1 MSAPSPLAPPAVA
14 AMLAGVTAAIANEVR
29 GLPETL
35 RRWHPADGEWCVKEV
50 IGHLLEAERRG
61 FAGRI
66 RIILAHDRPALQ
78 GWDPAEVAKARKDC
92 DREASALVAELKQLR
107 DASVVLVASLR
118 PDELARVGLHPVVG
132 ELSVADLLQEWVF
145 HDRNHVKQMLSNVQA
160 YAWPHMGNAQKFST
174 PRP

>member
-1 MSAPSPLAPPAVA
+1 MSVPSLLAPPAIA
-14 AMLAGVTAAIANEVR
+14 SMLAGITTAIADEVR
-29 GLPETL
+29 GLPDAVL
-35 RRWHPADGEWCVKEV
+35 RWHPAAGEWCVKEV
-50 IGHLLEAERRG
+50 IGHLLESERRG

-66 RIILAHDRPALQ
+66 RIILASEKPSLQ
-78 GWDPAEVAKARKDC
+78 GWDPAEVARARTDC
-92 DREASALVAELKQLR
+92 DRDAGALVAELKQMR

-118 PDELARVGLHPVVG
+118 PDELARIGLHPVVG
-132 ELSVADLLQEWVF
+132 ELSIADLLQEWVF